1 MDNQQTSHLPKEK
14 FVWRIEN
21 FSKLKSKKLYS
32 ETFIMGGYPW
42 RILIFPKGNNVDSLS
57 LYLDVADSRS
67 LPHGW
72 SRYAR
77 FSLAVINQLKG
88 KYTVEKGIFSLRIS
102 FLICY
107 CPSLVLLSLWID
119 LVFRN
124 MFILNIASIQ
134 KSDWGFTTFMTLS
147 ELHDPNKG
155 YIVGDTCIINAGIS
169 NPQSEKENQVDQA
182 FGPTSAESRDKAG
195 HMEVKEQEGKSSHTF
210 CTVSSV
216 HAQHTGNPSLPA
228 GLTSNPMDELSDF
241 RGLGKIESIFVPLL
255 EEICSKHPSLIECQ
269 QKRSRQFVEWAFTAL
284 GRVLHFL
291 KSKRVK
297 DMNDE
302 TCEHLQILWEELE
315 TFRFD
320 LTWLEPHVHSALGM
334 KNYLEKATQVKKLKD
349 NVSSLEMEMKRLKA
363 KLASAEIDLEIAKRD
378 LVQAEEGFQERDLD
392 AELGYGRP

>member
-88 KYTVEKGIFSLRIS
+88 KYTVEKETQHCFNS
-102 FLICY
+102 
-107 CPSLVLLSLWID
+107 
-119 LVFRN
+119 
-124 MFILNIASIQ
+124 
-134 KSDWGFTTFMTLS
+134 KESDWGFTTFMTLS

-195 HMEVKEQEGKSSHTF
+195 HMEVKEQEGKSSPLSAP
-210 CTVSSV
+210 VSSV